1 MEQISEYI
9 KSVSSIKLVDII
21 IAICIIIFFRIF
33 RSTIA
38 YIIISMFK
46 LKTKNR
52 KRIKESTFYNPLKVF
67 FSILGVYIAILFL
80 QQPLKISNDAVAII
94 TKIFKIISVIIFTK
108 GFLAS
113 FTLNSSLIKKIKER
127 TNQNIEDSMFE
138 FLLKIARA
146 VIYIIAGFIIITLL
160 GINLNG
166 LVAGL
171 GVSGV
176 IVTLAAQDTA
186 KNLFGGLVIFI
197 DKPFSVGDYIQI
209 TPYEGTVEDITF
221 RSTRVRTLEN
231 SLVNIPN
238 SIISNSSIVNYSKIQ
253 KRRHKINLCIQINTP
268 LDKIEKFQKRVI
280 QMLQQREKIY
290 NESIIVKF
298 DEITDNGINILIC
311 SYTSEIDYTMYLQ
324 EKEEINCE
332 IMKILREEDIELTYD
347 TKTVYLKKEN

>member
-9 KSVSSIKLVDII
+9 KSISSIKLVDII

-33 RSTIA
+33 SSTIA

-46 LKTKNR
+46 LKTKN
-52 KRIKESTFYNPLKVF
+52 KKIIKESAFYNPLKF
-67 FSILGVYIAILFL
+67 FFIILGVYIAILFL
-80 QQPLKISNDAVAII
+80 QQPLKISNGAVAII
-94 TKIFKIISVIIFTK
+94 TKVFQIISVIIFAK
-108 GFLAS
+108 GFSSS
-113 FTLNSSLIKKIKER
+113 FTINSSLVKKMKEK

-138 FLLKIARA
+138 FFLKIVRA
-146 VIYIIAGFIIITLL
+146 VIYIIAGFIVITLL

-171 GVSGV
+171 GISGV

-186 KNLFGGLVIFI
+186 KNLFGGLVIFL

-221 RSTRVRTLEN
+221 RSTRVRTAEN

-238 SIISNSSIVNYSKIQ
+238 SIISNSSIVNWSKIE
-253 KRRHKINLCIQINTP
+253 KRIYKINLCIQIDTP
-268 LDKIEKFQKRVI
+268 LDKIERFQKRVI
-280 QMLQQREKIY
+280 QMLQQRDTIY
-290 NESIIVKF
+290 DESIIVKF
-298 DEITDNGINILIC
+298 DEIKDNGINILAS
-311 SYTSEIDYTMYLQ
+311 SYTSEINYRAYLE
-324 EKEEINCE
+324 EKQEINCE
-332 IMKILREEDIELTYD
+332 IMKILREENIELTYD